1 MRYITT
7 LEYWIERAK
16 AVGREDLAKAGRDG
30 LDSIWNS
37 IKVYEKYKDDG
48 QPEVFWHNDNKP
60 PVTPIGGHLENG
72 MWPPQVFDNMRWIL
86 ASRILEIQKDLNK
99 KR

>member
-1 MRYITT
+1 
-7 LEYWIERAK
+7 
-16 AVGREDLAKAGRDG
+16 
-30 LDSIWNS
+30 
-37 IKVYEKYKDDG
+37 VYEKYKDDG

-60 PVTPIGGHLENG
+60 PVTPAGGHLENG